1 MKRHARRLTDRDY
14 RHLLQFRDGL
24 RRFQHWSEQQAQGV
38 GLTGAQHQL
47 LLAVRGHGAA
57 PSVRDLADHLLL
69 RHHSVVELVDR
80 AERAGLVTRS
90 PDPDDHRVVRIALTG
105 DAEEKLASL
114 SGAHIEELARL
125 RATFE
130 SLGDALPEG

>member
-1 MKRHARRLTDRDY
+1 MRRRTRPLTDRDY
-14 RHLLQFRDGL
+14 RRLLQFRDGL
-24 RRFQHWSEQQAQGV
+24 RTFQHWSEQQAHAV

-47 LLAVRGHGAA
+47 LLAVRGHGTA

-90 PDPDDHRVVRIALTG
+90 PDPDDHRVVRIALSA

-114 SGAHIEELARL
+114 SGAHIEELSRL
-125 RATFE
+125 RATFD
-130 SLGDALPEG
+130 SLWDALPEG